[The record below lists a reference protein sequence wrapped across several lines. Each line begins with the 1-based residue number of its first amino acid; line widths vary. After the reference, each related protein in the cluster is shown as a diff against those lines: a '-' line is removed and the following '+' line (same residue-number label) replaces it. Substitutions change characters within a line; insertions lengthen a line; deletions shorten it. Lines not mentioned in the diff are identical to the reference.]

1 MDLQS
6 RYRATLLLPVA
17 GGQMGQGGGLM
28 SCNVLHP
35 QCWQQA
41 RWIGAG
47 GARNMHSRETVGNK
61 AQIGLPRTAG
71 SAAERA
77 SAVLP
82 RGEKEG
88 REAAAGAGLLSEV
101 AGGCLDR
108 GEPPL
113 RGAYPCGGARVGVM
127 PALPSRR

>member
-1 MDLQS
+1 MKCIAPPMLATGEMDW
-6 RYRATLLLPVA
+6 RWRRARNEKSAFERT
-17 GGQMGQGGGLM
+17 
-28 SCNVLHP
+28 
-35 QCWQQA
+35 
-41 RWIGAG
+41 G
-47 GARNMHSRETVGNK
+47 GAQF
-61 AQIGLPRTAG
+61 APRTVA

-108 GEPPL
+108 GAPPL
-113 RGAYPCGGARVGVM
+113 RGAFPCGGARVGVM
-127 PALPSRR
+127 PALPPSTGLLLISICELSDPETHGRPKIF

>member
-1 MDLQS
+1 MLATGALDW
-6 RYRATLLLPVA
+6 RWRRAQHA
-17 GGQMGQGGGLM
+17 QWCD
-28 SCNVLHP
+28 SSEE
-35 QCWQQA
+35 
-41 RWIGAG
+41 GANW
-47 GARNMHSRETVGNK
+47 A
-61 AQIGLPRTAG
+61 PRTAA

-108 GEPPL
+108 GAPPL
-113 RGAYPCGGARVGVM
+113 RGAFPCGGARVGVM
-127 PALPSRR
+127 PALPPSTGLLLISICELSDPETHGRPKIF